1 MNWIWAVGAPLVRA
15 VIGLV
20 FRVRIEGMEHVP
32 RTGAVILAPNHVSV
46 IDGPAVSAVTGAHRW
61 RATHNLLAG
70 EVFAGITGWILRQ
83 ARQIPIRRGT
93 GDTGALDAATR
104 AIEDGWVVGIFPEGR
119 VNEDPRGPL
128 QRIRSGITRVAV
140 PTSTAVVPVGIWG
153 TQSVWPK
160 GGLIRAALVQR
171 PRLAMVFGAP
181 LIPAPGEAPTEFRER
196 YRRDLERQVLRAREL
211 AGDPPS

>member
-20 FRVRIEGMEHVP
+20 FRVRIEGVEHVP

-46 IDGPAVSAVTGAHRW
+46 IDGPAVSAVTAARIAGAPPTTSSPARCSQ
-61 RATHNLLAG
+61 G
-70 EVFAGITGWILRQ
+70 STGWILRQ

-104 AIEDGWVVGIFPEGR
+104 AIQDGWVVGIFPEGR

-128 QRIRSGITRVAV
+128 QRIRSGLTRVAV
-140 PTSTAVVPVGIWG
+140 PTSTARRAGRDLGHPVG
-153 TQSVWPK
+153 VAE
-160 GGLIRAALVQR
+160 GGLDPRGVGPTSPARDGLRRPADPAAR
-171 PRLAMVFGAP
+171 RGAHRVP
-181 LIPAPGEAPTEFRER
+181 
-196 YRRDLERQVLRAREL
+196 
-211 AGDPPS
+211 

>member
-15 VIGLV
+15 VIGLL

-32 RTGAVILAPNHVSV
+32 RTGAVIVAPNHVSV
-46 IDGPAVSAVTGAHRW
+46 IDGPAVSAITGAHRW
-61 RATHNLLAG
+61 RATHNLIAG

-119 VNEDPRGPL
+119 VNEDPRGSL
-128 QRIRSGITRVAV
+128 QRIRSGLTRVAV
-140 PTSTAVVPVGIWG
+140 PTSTPVVPVGIWG

-160 GGLIRAALVQR
+160 DGLIRAALIQR
-171 PRLAMVFGAP
+171 PRMAMVFGAP

-196 YRRDLERQVLRAREL
+196 YRRDLELQVLRAREL

>member
-32 RTGAVILAPNHVSV
+32 RTGAVIVAPNHVSV
-46 IDGPAVSAVTGAHRW
+46 IDGPAVSAITGVHCW
-61 RATHNLLAG
+61 RATHNLIAG
-70 EVFAGITGWILRQ
+70 EVFAGLTGWILRQ

-104 AIEDGWVVGIFPEGR
+104 AIEDGWVVGIFPEGK

-128 QRIRSGITRVAV
+128 QRIRSGLTRVAV
-140 PTSTAVVPVGIWG
+140 PTSTPVVSVGIWG
-153 TQSVWPK
+153 TQSMWPRA
-160 GGLIRAALVQR
+160 GLRRAALLQR
-171 PRLAMVFGAP
+171 PRLAMVFGVP

-196 YRRDLERQVLRAREL
+196 YRRDLAHQVLRAREL

>member
-1 MNWIWAVGAPLVRA
+1 M
-15 VIGLV
+15 
-20 FRVRIEGMEHVP
+20 
-32 RTGAVILAPNHVSV
+32 ILAPNHVSV

-61 RATHNLLAG
+61 RATHNLIAG

-128 QRIRSGITRVAV
+128 QRIRSGLTRVAV
-140 PTSTAVVPVGIWG
+140 PTSTPVVPVGIWG

-160 GGLIRAALVQR
+160 GGFDPRGVGPTAPAGDGLRRPADPR
-171 PRLAMVFGAP
+171 PRRGAHRVP
-181 LIPAPGEAPTEFRER
+181 
-196 YRRDLERQVLRAREL
+196 
-211 AGDPPS
+211 

>member
-20 FRVRIEGMEHVP
+20 FRVRIEGVEHVP

-61 RATHNLLAG
+61 RATHNLIAG

-119 VNEDPRGPL
+119 VSEDPRGPL
-128 QRIRSGITRVAV
+128 QRIRSGLTRVAV
-140 PTSTAVVPVGIWG
+140 PTSTPVVPVGIWG
-153 TQSVWPK
+153 TQSTWPK
-160 GGLIRAALVQR
+160 GGLIRAALVRR
-171 PRLAMVFGAP
+171 PRMAMVFGAP

-196 YRRDLERQVLRAREL
+196 YRRDLEYQVLRAREL
-211 AGDPPS
+211 AGDPPA

>member
-15 VIGLV
+15 VIGLL
-20 FRVRIEGMEHVP
+20 FRVRIEGMGRVP
-32 RTGAVILAPNHVSV
+32 RTGAVIVAPNHVSV

-61 RATHNLLAG
+61 RATHNLIAG
-70 EVFAGITGWILRQ
+70 EVFSGVTGWILRQ

-104 AIEDGWVVGIFPEGR
+104 AIEDGWVVGIFPEGK
-119 VNEDPRGPL
+119 VNEDHRGPL
-128 QRIRSGITRVAV
+128 QRIRSGLTRVGV
-140 PTSTAVVPVGIWG
+140 PTSTPVVPVGIWG
-153 TQSVWPK
+153 TQSMWPRT
-160 GGLIRAALVQR
+160 GLRRAALLQR
-171 PRLAMVFGAP
+171 PRMAMVFGDP

-196 YRRDLERQVLRAREL
+196 YRRDLEDQVLRAREL

>member
-20 FRVRIEGMEHVP
+20 FRVRIEGVEHVP

-46 IDGPAVSAVTGAHRW
+46 IDGPAVSAVTGAHRR
-61 RATHNLLAG
+61 RATHNLIAG

-119 VNEDPRGPL
+119 VNEDPRGPCSASAPAS
-128 QRIRSGITRVAV
+128 RGS
-140 PTSTAVVPVGIWG
+140 PY
-153 TQSVWPK
+153 
-160 GGLIRAALVQR
+160 R
-171 PRLAMVFGAP
+171 PRRPSCPSGSGARSRCGRK
-181 LIPAPGEAPTEFRER
+181 A
-196 YRRDLERQVLRAREL
+196 D
-211 AGDPPS
+211 